1 MTLYRLL
8 LRLFPRAFRD
18 RFGDEMTAVFVA
30 RQQDARAQGR
40 SATAALWGRT
50 LMDIAANGTSER
62 QRFLSEFVQDARF
75 ALRLLRRRPGFSATA
90 IITLAL
96 GIGVNVAMFSVV
108 NGVLIR
114 RLPFPAPQQ
123 LVRVGETS
131 LTDRTIH
138 ASNPGNYLEYRAA
151 TADTFAALGAY
162 RIVPAATLTAPGAE
176 AVKAQTTVARPEFFD
191 VLGVPPA
198 MGRLLNSEDLAS
210 NSRSVVISG
219 PFWRGRL
226 GADPNV
232 IGRQLELDGA
242 NWTVVGVMPEGAEF
256 PVGSELW
263 QPLQF
268 TAADIE
274 QRSSWNLQAI
284 GRLKPGV
291 TLDAANASI
300 KRAMAVIGQNHPG
313 PAPGTAR
320 VEDLREYLVGSVRS
334 NLLFAQGIAGLI
346 LLIAC
351 ANLGNLLLTSASSRR
366 RELGIRASI
375 GAGRGRVIRQLLT
388 EALVLSMAGAILGT
402 LLAVILVPALVNAYP
417 GFLPGR
423 EVIGV
428 RWTELAAA
436 AAAAFATA
444 AIFGTVPSLLA
455 ARSGVVGNLH
465 SSQRSGTTPAVVWL
479 RNGLVVAE
487 VVMALTLLAGSF
499 ALVRSFVTLT
509 KQDVGFSR
517 QNVVTAYLQIPAARF
532 PGDAERRQVFDD
544 LREWLLKQPDVEAAA
559 LAFPLP
565 FDGASMGSTHRWDP
579 ALGITAPLSS
589 GRRFV
594 SPGYLEALSLRLT
607 RGRFISTDDTAG
619 SPLVAVVNES
629 FAAKYGKTR
638 DVVGMRFIGGPHDSL
653 ITIVGVAP
661 DIRATYLRPT
671 APEIWLPLS
680 QTNLVMGSF
689 IVKTKTPAKAI
700 SERFRQALH
709 ERYPFLPAGG
719 IQPLTAVI
727 DESVSPQRFN
737 TTLLTSLAV
746 LALTL
751 AVVGIYGVMAYVAS
765 QRQRE
770 MAIRAALGARPQQ
783 IRALSLRQGL
793 TPIVVGIAGG
803 LGGAWLLTS
812 LLKKELFQLPP
823 HDPWTLAAPALLF
836 LVVGLAAC
844 WIPARRSA
852 RVDPVIVLKAD

>member
-1 MTLYRLL
+1 MRLYRLL
-8 LRLFPRAFRD
+8 LRLFPRHFRD
-18 RFGDEMTAVFVA
+18 RFGDEMTRVFAA
-30 RQQDARAQGR
+30 RQDDARKRGAF
-40 SATAALWGRT
+40 ATASLWVRT
-50 LMDIAANGTSER
+50 LLDVATHGTGER
-62 QRFLSEFVQDARF
+62 RRLLGEFAQDTRF
-75 ALRLLRRRPGFSATA
+75 ALRLIRRRPGFSATA

-114 RLPFPAPQQ
+114 RLPFPSPQQ

-131 LTDRTIH
+131 LTDQTIH
-138 ASNPGNYLEYRAA
+138 ASNPGNYLEYRDA
-151 TADTFAALGAY
+151 TVDTFAALGAY
-162 RIVPAATLTAPGAE
+162 RLVSAAALTAPGAE
-176 AVKAQTTVARPEFFD
+176 AVKAKTIVARPEFFD

-242 NWTVVGVMPEGAEF
+242 NWTVVGVMPDGAEF
-256 PVGSELW
+256 PVESELW
-263 QPLQF
+263 QPLRF
-268 TAADIE
+268 SAADIE
-274 QRSSWNLQAI
+274 QRNSWNLQVI
-284 GRLKPGV
+284 GRLRPGV
-291 TLDAANASI
+291 TLEAANASI
-300 KRAMAVIGQNHPG
+300 RRAMAVISRNHPG
-313 PAPGTAR
+313 AGPGTAR
-320 VEDLREYLVGSVRS
+320 VEDLREYLVGPVRS
-334 NLLFAQGIAGLI
+334 SLLFAQGIAGLI

-351 ANLGNLLLTSASSRR
+351 ANLGNLLLTSASARR
-366 RELGIRASI
+366 RELGIRASM

-388 EALVLSMAGAILGT
+388 EALVLSMAGAVLGT

-423 EVIGV
+423 ELIGV
-428 RWTELAAA
+428 RWAELAVA

-465 SSQRSGTTPAVVWL
+465 SAQRSGTTPAVVWL

-532 PGDAERRQVFDD
+532 PGDAERRRVFED
-544 LREWLLKQPDVEAAA
+544 LREWLSKQGDVEAAA

-565 FDGASMGSTHRWDP
+565 FDGASMGSRYRWDP
-579 ALGITAPLSS
+579 ALGLTEPLST
-589 GRRFV
+589 GRRYV

-607 RGRFISTDDTAG
+607 RGRFVSPDDTAG

-638 DVVGMRFIGGPHDSL
+638 DVVGMRFVGPNDSL
-653 ITIVGVAP
+653 VTIVGVAP
-661 DIRATYLRPT
+661 DIRATYVRPA

-680 QTNLVMGSF
+680 QANLVMGSF
-689 IVKTKTPAKAI
+689 IVKTKTPAKVI
-700 SERFRQALH
+700 SARFRNALH
-709 ERYPFLPAGG
+709 ERYPFLPAGD
-719 IQPLTAVI
+719 IQPLTSVI

-737 TTLLTSLAV
+737 ATLLASLAA
-746 LALTL
+746 LALAL

-770 MAIRAALGARPQQ
+770 MAIRSALGALPQQ

-793 TPIVVGIAGG
+793 TPILVGIAGG
-803 LGGAWLLTS
+803 LGGAWFLTS
-812 LLKKELFQLPP
+812 LLKKELFHVQP
-823 HDPWTLAAPALLF
+823 HDPWTLVGAAAAF
-836 LVVGLAAC
+836 FVAGLTAC

-852 RVDPVIVLKAD
+852 RVDPVSILKAE